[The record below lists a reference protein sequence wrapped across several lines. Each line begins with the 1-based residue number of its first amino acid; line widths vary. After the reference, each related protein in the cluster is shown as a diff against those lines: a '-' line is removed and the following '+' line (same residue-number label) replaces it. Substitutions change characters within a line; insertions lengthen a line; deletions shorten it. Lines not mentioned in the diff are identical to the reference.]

1 MSDDIQTLGTLNN
14 MWLVEPDWSGEIQ
27 SNFIPSYDLIQCAGS
42 VGALW
47 VNDYDAPRR
56 IQYQYRNATK
66 AEEKALLD
74 FFEAR
79 LGRHGCF
86 WMPTWMTDFVVINDI
101 ATSDT
106 VINVKNNAFSS
117 VCKGYERIA
126 FILTS
131 GDIIVRKISAATYIS
146 IDQENITLTT
156 SVDRVIA
163 TTDIAL
169 CCLFLL
175 VRFEKDNLQI
185 SYTTDSVSDVEF
197 NVYELIKEYP

>member
-1 MSDDIQTLGTLNN
+1 MSNDIQTLGTLTN
-14 MWLVEPDWSGEIQ
+14 MWLPEPDWSGEIQ
-27 SNFIPSYDLIQCAGS
+27 SNFIPSVDLIQYAGS
-42 VGALW
+42 VGSLW
-47 VNDYDAPRR
+47 VNSYDAPRC
-56 IQYQYRNATK
+56 IKYEYRNTTK

-86 WMPTWMTDFVVINDI
+86 WIPTWMTDFVVINNI
-101 ATSDT
+101 AASDT
-106 VINVKNNAFSS
+106 MINIKNNAFSS
-117 VCKGYERIA
+117 VYKGYERIA

-131 GDIIVRKISAATYIS
+131 GDIVVRKISSVTSVS

-156 SVDRVIA
+156 SVDRIIL

-175 VRFEKDNLQI
+175 VRFDKDNLHF